1 MDSLGHLRQLVAL
14 AETGNFRKAGQRLG
28 ISHSAV
34 SQTIK
39 RIEAEYGA
47 ELFDRMRFDGAR
59 NETVPT
65 ALGERMVAAARI
77 AISEMEAAARDV
89 ATATTVLLNP
99 AAAANTDT
107 AEVAASVDTSAAAPS
122 PRTTSDALADRT

>member
-39 RIEAEYGA
+39 RIEAEGGNIG
-47 ELFDRMRFDGAR
+47 FR
-59 NETVPT
+59 NGNGPV
-65 ALGERMVAAARI
+65 
-77 AISEMEAAARDV
+77 
-89 ATATTVLLNP
+89 
-99 AAAANTDT
+99 
-107 AEVAASVDTSAAAPS
+107 VD
-122 PRTTSDALADRT
+122 